1 MAAEI
6 TASSMGESIGLGYRT
21 KDIGPQ
27 LMQFQAAELARRS
40 AEKSAEKKEKKA
52 EYDKVLDKIF
62 NLGNTDVHKVFRK
75 EMNGLADEA
84 KAKVTKANNEDNP
97 DGITDAIFDFTRA
110 VSDYKD
116 KTTNLRKVE
125 TAASSKSELV
135 PNDIISSFSGDK
147 FIAVPEESQEYLL
160 SIGWEVDPI
169 NRMFTNKSGFKP
181 KDTLNEIMTSPM
193 PTKDVLL
200 ANGSKAEFKKD
211 PTQPGFSISGADV
224 FVPTPQYWDAV
235 VNAKLQDGEFI
246 ANELMRITR
255 NNEGQSYAK
264 AAAEKRA
271 ALATAK
277 GVDPSTIPIIDVN
290 RAIVK
295 ENLDNTIR
303 DTWINNHTIRDEKNV
318 KPVSVSSG
326 NNNNKDP
333 KPNSADIHTFTHI
346 PTADR
351 NKLIT
356 AAKNANRYPGIE
368 YMTDEAIANLV
379 AADTKSTFG
388 SFGAQAIKN
397 KRNSFGVIISSTTE
411 TVALP
416 SFASKPV
423 ALSGL
428 YYDKSKGKLYATGNT
443 QIVVSNSVPAT
454 DQFVQFEVSKAD
466 LRAIRSASVSNKG
479 LKEAI
484 TQFDL
489 NAATKGYPTTDGI
502 LKDQTSTPPKK
513 ISTAEWN
520 RLLKLSRAQPGNANL
535 TEAQFAT
542 YMLDNNNMTH

>member
-27 LMQFQAAELARRS
+27 LMQFQASELARRS
-40 AEKSAEKKEKKA
+40 AEKNAEKKEKKA
-52 EYDKVLDKIF
+52 DYDKALDKIF

-75 EMNGLADEA
+75 EMNGLADDA
-84 KAKVTKANNEDNP
+84 KVKVTKANNEGDTE
-97 DGITDAIFDFTRA
+97 GITNAIFDFTRA

-147 FIAVPEESQEYLL
+147 FVAVPDESQEYML
-160 SIGWEVDPI
+160 SLGWEVDPI
-169 NRMFTNKSGFKP
+169 NRMFTNKAGFKP
-181 KDTLNEIMTSPM
+181 KDSLNEIMTSPM

-224 FVPTPQYWDAV
+224 YKPTPQYWDAV
-235 VNAKLQDGEFI
+235 VNAKLQDPEFV

-255 NNEGQSYAK
+255 NNDGQSYAK
-264 AAAEKRA
+264 LAAEKRA
-271 ALATAK
+271 AMA
-277 GVDPSTIPIIDVN
+277 GPGGDPSTIAIIDVN

-295 ENLDNTIR
+295 ENLDNTVR
-303 DTWINNHTIRDEKNV
+303 DTWINNHTIRDDKNV

-351 NKLIT
+351 AQIIA
-356 AAKNANRYPGIE
+356 AAKRNNRYPGIE
-368 YMTDEAIANLV
+368 YMTDEAIANIV
-379 AADTKSTFG
+379 TADALSTFG
-388 SFGAQAIKN
+388 TFGAKAIKN

-484 TQFDL
+484 AQFDL
-489 NAATKGYPTTDGI
+489 NAASKGYPTTDGI

-513 ISTAEWN
+513 ISNAEWN
-520 RLLKLSRAQPGNANL
+520 RLFKLSQAQPGNSNL

-542 YMLDNNNMTH
+542 WMLDNNNMTH

>member
-1 MAAEI
+1 
-6 TASSMGESIGLGYRT
+6 MGEAIGLGYKT

-27 LMQFQAAELARRS
+27 LMQFQASELARRS
-40 AEKSAEKKEKKA
+40 AERTAEKKEKKA
-52 EYDKVLDKIF
+52 DYDKALDKIF

-75 EMNGLADEA
+75 EMNGLADDA
-84 KAKVTKANNEDNP
+84 KVKVTKANNEGDTE
-97 DGITDAIFDFTRA
+97 GITDAIFDFTRA

-147 FIAVPEESQEYLL
+147 FVAVPDESQEYML
-160 SIGWEVDPI
+160 SLGWEVDPI
-169 NRMFTNKSGFKP
+169 NRMFTNKAGFKP
-181 KDTLNEIMTSPM
+181 KDSLNEIMTSPL

-200 ANGSKAEFKKD
+200 ANGSKVEFKKD

-224 FVPTPQYWDAV
+224 YKPTPQYWDAV
-235 VNAKLQDGEFI
+235 VNAKLEDPEFV

-264 AAAEKRA
+264 LAIEKRA
-271 ALATAK
+271 ALA
-277 GVDPSTIPIIDVN
+277 GPGGDPSTIPIINVN

-295 ENLDNTIR
+295 ENLDNTVR
-303 DTWINNHTIRDEKNV
+303 DTWINNHTIRDDKNV

-351 NKLIT
+351 AQII
-356 AAKNANRYPGIE
+356 AAAQKAKRYPGIE
-368 YMTDEAIANLV
+368 YMTDEAIANIV
-379 AADTKSTFG
+379 TADAQSTFG
-388 SFGAQAIKN
+388 SFGVKLIKN

-443 QIVVSNSVPAT
+443 QIVVSNSVPAVGE
-454 DQFVQFEVSKAD
+454 FVQFEVSKAD

-484 TQFDL
+484 AQFDL
-489 NAATKGYPTTDGI
+489 NAASKGYPTTDGI

-513 ISTAEWN
+513 ISNAEWN
-520 RLLKLSRAQPGNANL
+520 RLFKLSKAQPGNANL